1 MRATRCRPLP
11 SIGRV
16 TVPAEPADLASQIT
30 LHGDS
35 AQLVTVNPAGRP
47 HVVAVL
53 VAQAGDELNVPA
65 GTKTRAN
72 VLANPSVTLLFG
84 PPQGGEYTLVVDGDA
99 VVSPGET
106 LTIRPSS
113 ALLHRVAHA
122 TGDGP
127 RCFAVEVPATG

>member
-1 MRATRCRPLP
+1 M
-11 SIGRV
+11 
-16 TVPAEPADLASQIT
+16 TVPADPADLASQIT
-30 LHGDS
+30 HHGDS
-35 AQLVTVNPAGRP
+35 AQLVTVSPAGRP

-53 VAQAGDELNVPA
+53 VSRAGEELNVPA

-72 VLANPSVTLLFG
+72 VVANPSVTLLF
-84 PPQGGEYTLVVDGDA
+84 PPPPGGEYTLVVDGDA

-127 RCFAVEVPATG
+127 RCYAVEVPAAG